1 MARYGSKNELCFL
14 DISRELALVF
24 SLHNELLNIAL
35 IRYPVSAEG
44 ANSPE
49 LQSECF

>member
-35 IRYPVSAEG
+35 ICYPVSAEG
-44 ANSPE
+44 DNSPE
-49 LQSECF
+49 LQCECF